1 MIGDG
6 AMQYHGSCSNEAIRN
21 GWGAVASLRRVDHVE
36 SDRLFYQ
43 RRVTA
48 ERLAAARAITVE
60 ARNRR
65 LVLVRSYLDKLQALS
80 TDLTVA

>member
-1 MIGDG
+1 MFADG
-6 AMQYHGSCSNEAIRN
+6 AKQDHRTCKSQVIRG
-21 GWGAVASLRRVDHVE
+21 GWGVVGSPWRVDHVE

-60 ARNRR
+60 ARDRR
-65 LVLVRSYLDKLQALS
+65 MVLVHSYLEKLQALS
-80 TDLTVA
+80 ADLTVA